1 MGHLPKL
8 VSYSSKLVLQI
19 LPSISATVIGGYL
32 LAQIHVGRNS
42 DPPAP
47 QIVVT
52 APPAAPEARDAAH
65 DVPTVREDRAA
76 MRKVLKER
84 RENPQAPALVRP
96 AAVAQPTP
104 TAKEA
109 ASTPSAMDSTPPHEP
124 VEHAAAPNRTKPAV
138 ATAAPP
144 RREADAPAR
153 THVESA
159 EPAADYVP
167 APPPGLPAA
176 PATAMNAP
184 TPILPP
190 PPAAT
195 VPIAPARA
203 APPPPLMPP
212 AVPPAMASAVPPP
225 AVAPP
230 PPPPTGPVGTVFSA
244 LSSIVGHAANATG
257 STVNWVID
265 LPGKAISAGGRVI
278 GVSSPP
284 PPEPARFSDGQ
295 G

>member
-1 MGHLPKL
+1 MGQLPKL

-42 DPPAP
+42 EPPAP
-47 QIVVT
+47 QIVVA
-52 APPAAPEARDAAH
+52 APPAAHEPRDAAH

-96 AAVAQPTP
+96 AAVAQPAPAT
-104 TAKEA
+104 KEA
-109 ASTPSAMDSTPPHEP
+109 ASTPAAMDSIPPHET
-124 VEHAAAPNRTKPAV
+124 VERAAAPSRTKPAV

-159 EPAADYVP
+159 EASADYVP

-184 TPILPP
+184 TPIVPP

-195 VPIAPARA
+195 VPMAPARA
-203 APPPPLMPP
+203 VPPPPPLMPP
-212 AVPPAMASAVPPP
+212 AMPPAMASAAPPP
-225 AVAPP
+225 VAPL
-230 PPPPTGPVGTVFSA
+230 PPPPTGPVGSVFSA

-284 PPEPARFSDGQ
+284 PEPAHFSDGQ

>member
-84 RENPQAPALVRP
+84 RENPQTPAIVRP
-96 AAVAQPTP
+96 LAVPQPAP

-109 ASTPSAMDSTPPHEP
+109 ASTPSAAMDSIAPNEP
-124 VEHAAAPNRTKPAV
+124 VEHAAAPNRTKPSV

-144 RREADAPAR
+144 RREPDAPAH
-153 THVESA
+153 THTEA
-159 EPAADYVP
+159 ADAAADYVP
-167 APPPGLPAA
+167 APPPGLRAA

-184 TPILPP
+184 TPIVP

-195 VPIAPARA
+195 LPVAPARA
-203 APPPPLMPP
+203 VPPPPPLM
-212 AVPPAMASAVPPP
+212 PPAMASAVPPP
-225 AVAPP
+225 VAPP
-230 PPPPTGPVGTVFSA
+230 PPAPPPPSGPVGTVFSA

-278 GVSSPP
+278 GVSTP
-284 PPEPARFSDGQ
+284 PPEPAHFSDGQ

>member
-42 DPPAP
+42 DPPPP

-52 APPAAPEARDAAH
+52 APPAAPEAARDAAH
-65 DVPTVREDRAA
+65 DVPTVREDRDA

-84 RENPQAPALVRP
+84 RENPQTPALVRP
-96 AAVAQPTP
+96 LPAQPAP

-109 ASTPSAMDSTPPHEP
+109 ASTPAPAMDSIAPNEP
-124 VEHAAAPNRTKPAV
+124 VEHAAAPTRTKPAV
-138 ATAAPP
+138 ATAASP
-144 RREADAPAR
+144 RREPDAPAH
-153 THVESA
+153 THTEA
-159 EPAADYVP
+159 ADAAADYVP
-167 APPPGLPAA
+167 APPPGVRPA

-184 TPILPP
+184 TPIVP

-195 VPIAPARA
+195 LPVAPGRA
-203 APPPPLMPP
+203 MPPPPPLMPP
-212 AVPPAMASAVPPP
+212 AMASAAPPP
-225 AVAPP
+225 VAPP
-230 PPPPTGPVGTVFSA
+230 PPPPSGPVGTVFSA

-284 PPEPARFSDGQ
+284 PEPARFSDGQ